1 VSQAVEDRGIRAG
14 KVNCDT
20 HQRLCQE
27 AQVNAY
33 PSVRFYSGS
42 SQTRRAQV
50 STRFTQVSK
59 KVSKVCCSASV
70 LCHHVIIIIVL
81 SAAQDAQRNDAAYCC
96 RCIVQGGPK
105 TALFL
110 RDNNFATVRSGI
122 CQKVPN
128 IV

>member
-1 VSQAVEDRGIRAG
+1 MQASDWKIQVYAPHSWVVCACVCTCLCVSQAVEDRGIRAG

-59 KVSKVCCSASV
+59 
-70 LCHHVIIIIVL
+70 
-81 SAAQDAQRNDAAYCC
+81 
-96 RCIVQGGPK
+96 
-105 TALFL
+105 
-110 RDNNFATVRSGI
+110 
-122 CQKVPN
+122 
-128 IV
+128 